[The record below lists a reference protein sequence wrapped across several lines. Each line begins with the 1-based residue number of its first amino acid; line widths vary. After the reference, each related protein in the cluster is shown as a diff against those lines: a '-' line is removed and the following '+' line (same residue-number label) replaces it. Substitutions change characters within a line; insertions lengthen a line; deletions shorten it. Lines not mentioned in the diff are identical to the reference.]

1 MCNIKRCT
9 WHIWW
14 QKAPV
19 TRTDSVRRPEAWI
32 WMQKKKKIWKYTKN
46 WKKGYHKAKKRSKI
60 ILEMKFWGIR
70 STLTKN
76 HKNKKIGQPENYTG
90 RIRSNLNLEVILEIK
105 NPKNVKSRKTA
116 KLFLAIF
123 GKIFGHKRLKLHR
136 IFSHYD
142 LKFCFYIKIFV
153 RGCLNNNRKMSTNIT
168 RRTTRTSQSSPRPI
182 FEARLFKRQS
192 KKRLAGV
199 SSLTI
204 FFTSLSSRL
213 SMPNPS
219 QTAWILRHW
228 WRHLPELHLPDEL
241 CTTWRAPSLPWH
253 VPLQRKND
261 HRCAHLKMCFAHD
274 RFCWSLKTVFFAF
287 VAIDLHQ
294 RLFLTMCKR
303 LLSLIYRTHRQAAG
317 GRSERQIPG

>member
-1 MCNIKRCT
+1 
-9 WHIWW
+9 
-14 QKAPV
+14 
-19 TRTDSVRRPEAWI
+19 
-32 WMQKKKKIWKYTKN
+32 
-46 WKKGYHKAKKRSKI
+46 
-60 ILEMKFWGIR
+60 MKFWGIR

-153 RGCLNNNRKMSTNIT
+153 GGCLNNNRKMSTNIT

-182 FEARLFKRQS
+182 FEARLCKRQS

-199 SSLTI
+199 SSLSI
-204 FFTSLSSRL
+204 FITSLSSRL

-274 RFCWSLKTVFFAF
+274 RFCWSLKTFFFCLCGHWPSPEIVLDNVQTSIVPHIPYTQASRRGEER
-287 VAIDLHQ
+287 AAANPWLISCSTPCTTGW
-294 RLFLTMCKR
+294 RMGATM
-303 LLSLIYRTHRQAAG
+303 I
-317 GRSERQIPG
+317 